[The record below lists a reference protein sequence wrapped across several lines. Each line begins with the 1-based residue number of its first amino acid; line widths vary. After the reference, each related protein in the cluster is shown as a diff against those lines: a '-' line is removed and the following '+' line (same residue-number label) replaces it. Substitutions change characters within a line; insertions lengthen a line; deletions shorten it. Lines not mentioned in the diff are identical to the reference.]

1 MVDKKT
7 RRAILSLITF
17 TVLLYAAVTNVSEVL
32 GILIKVWGVV
42 KPICIGLIIAF
53 VLNVPMRF
61 FEKLI
66 GKMFKKS
73 KKKPPVRI
81 VYLVSLILAVLSIMI
96 VVSLA
101 LTIAVPEIVE
111 ASVSTYEQIKIKLPE
126 LLVFLEKYNIDTTR
140 LNTWVSTFDES
151 FLVEKVTMGAGELF
165 ASIISVA
172 TATVSGF
179 LSFLFALVISMYV
192 LVSKDTVIR
201 RAKKLMY
208 SFVKKE
214 IVDKV
219 CYVGDLSS
227 KIFSQYLSGQCIEAC
242 ILGVL
247 ITITFLIFRIP
258 YAGVIGIM
266 TGLSAFIP
274 YVGAFAAC
282 FIGAFLI
289 LLVSPMQALIS
300 IIIFCVVQFIETQ
313 FIYPHVVGSSVGLSP
328 LLTLVAA
335 LVGGNLMGIFGIVFF
350 IPLTAVVFTLVKEYA
365 NKRLEQKRI
374 NIN

>member
-1 MVDKKT
+1 MDKKT

-140 LNTWVSTFDES
+140 LTTWVSTFDVS
-151 FLVEKVTMGAGELF
+151 GLVEKVTMGAGELF

-247 ITITFLIFRIP
+247 ITFTFLIFRIP

-300 IIIFCVVQFIETQ
+300 IIVFCVVQFIETQ
-313 FIYPHVVGSSVGLSP
+313 FIYPHVVGNSVGLSP

-350 IPLTAVVFTLVKEYA
+350 IPLTAVAFTLVKDYS
-365 NKRLEQKRI
+365 NKKLEEKKIDI
-374 NIN
+374 N